1 MILEV
6 ISRILTPACPTE
18 FWKAGPVVRDPEKRD
33 RQRREDAKNSPN
45 VQYLGGFATWRDSYL
60 SFLRWVA
67 KDAYMKIMN
76 MCPKT
81 NTARPLCTDGPQKS
95 ENKTYFIYISF
106 FTALNVPEPSSY
118 RASIR

>member
-1 MILEV
+1 
-6 ISRILTPACPTE
+6 
-18 FWKAGPVVRDPEKRD
+18 
-33 RQRREDAKNSPN
+33 
-45 VQYLGGFATWRDSYL
+45 
-60 SFLRWVA
+60 
-67 KDAYMKIMN
+67 MKIMN